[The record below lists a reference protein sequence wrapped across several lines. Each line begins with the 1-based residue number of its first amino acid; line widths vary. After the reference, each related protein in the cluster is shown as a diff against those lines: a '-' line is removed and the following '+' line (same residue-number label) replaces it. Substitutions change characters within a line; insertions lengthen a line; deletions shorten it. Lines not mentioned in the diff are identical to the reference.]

1 MTDAGA
7 AGTPPPSRPLYT
19 RESFERRR
27 AAAKQVER
35 RESWILAAAA
45 VGLGLAQLVLIR
57 WADAHLA
64 RRPRLALE
72 GGVFLA
78 YIALV
83 AGLFWRMFVRV
94 RAARP
99 VCPACGVAL
108 EAMSER
114 VAAATGRC
122 DSCGGQVIEVSSAP

>member
-1 MTDAGA
+1 V
-7 AGTPPPSRPLYT
+7 YT
-19 RESFERRR
+19 REAFERQR

-35 RESWILAAAA
+35 RESRILAGAA

-57 WADAHLA
+57 WADAHLV

-78 YIALV
+78 YMALV
-83 AGLFWRMFVRV
+83 GWLFWRMFVRV

-99 VCPACGVAL
+99 VCPRCGAAL
-108 EAMSER
+108 EGMSER
-114 VAAATGRC
+114 VAAATGHC
-122 DSCGGQVIEVSSAP
+122 DSCGAQVVEGVSSPP